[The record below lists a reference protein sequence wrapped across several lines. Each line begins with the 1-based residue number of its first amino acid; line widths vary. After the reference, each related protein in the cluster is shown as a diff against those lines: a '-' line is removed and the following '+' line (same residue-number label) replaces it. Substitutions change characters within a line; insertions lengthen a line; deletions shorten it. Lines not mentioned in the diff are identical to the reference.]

1 MSALL
6 IRTIAELRGWLS
18 ERRRAGQNVGL
29 VPTMGALH
37 AGHGSLMDHA
47 HRENACVVT
56 SIFVNPIQFNQAADF
71 VRYPRTLDTDLE
83 FCRARGVD
91 AVFAPP
97 ATEMYPSPQ
106 QAFVEV
112 ARVADKLEGEF
123 RPGHF
128 RGVATVVLKLF
139 HMVQPDRAYFGEK
152 DAQQL
157 AVIRRMV
164 ADLNLPVEIVA
175 VPTLREND
183 GLAMSSRNRLLSPPE
198 RRVAPVLYEALR
210 AAGEAV
216 AAGVTDAAEV
226 RRRALAV
233 LAREPGMRVEYLEV
247 ADPDGMQPVGLIA
260 GPALVV
266 AAVWLGNTRL
276 IDNLLCR
283 PL

>member
-1 MSALL
+1 
-6 IRTIAELRGWLS
+6 
-18 ERRRAGQNVGL
+18 
-29 VPTMGALH
+29 
-37 AGHGSLMDHA
+37 
-47 HRENACVVT
+47 
-56 SIFVNPIQFNQAADF
+56 
-71 VRYPRTLDTDLE
+71 
-83 FCRARGVD
+83 
-91 AVFAPP
+91 
-97 ATEMYPSPQ
+97 MYPSPQ

-139 HMVQPDRAYFGEK
+139 HIVQPDRAYFGEK

-175 VPTLREND
+175 VPTLRETD

-210 AAGEAV
+210 TAGGAV

-233 LAREPGMRVEYLEV
+233 LAREPGMRIEYLEV
-247 ADPDGMQPVGLIA
+247 ADPDGMQPVGLIG

>member
-47 HRENACVVT
+47 HGENACVVT

-175 VPTLREND
+175 VPTLRETD

-210 AAGEAV
+210 AAGEAIV
-216 AAGVTDAAEV
+216 AGVTDAAEV

-233 LAREPGMRVEYLEV
+233 VAREPGMRVEYLEV

>member
-139 HMVQPDRAYFGEK
+139 HIVQPDRAYFGEK

-210 AAGEAV
+210 AAGEAI

-226 RRRALAV
+226 RRRALTV

>member
-6 IRTIAELRGWLS
+6 IRTIAELRGWLA

-139 HMVQPDRAYFGEK
+139 HIVQPDRAYFGEK

-210 AAGEAV
+210 AAGEAI

-226 RRRALAV
+226 RRRALTV